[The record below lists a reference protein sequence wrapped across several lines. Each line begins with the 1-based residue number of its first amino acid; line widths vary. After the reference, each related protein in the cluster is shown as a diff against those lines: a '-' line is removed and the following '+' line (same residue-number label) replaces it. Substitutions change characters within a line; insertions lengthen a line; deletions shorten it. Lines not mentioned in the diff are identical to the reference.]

1 MQRYIPFLGTTLFH
15 IFAAALLILGMRS
28 CQKLP
33 PIEPIQYESLNLA
46 ALGDFEPGEGEYVDL
61 GAETSAI
68 QAAGGD
74 VQNLISDATA
84 QTTAQGSDTPTETTT
99 PSENPGP
106 SPQEVENAA
115 KSSKINNL
123 FAKKGGNTS
132 AGETPGGTG
141 IEGNPNGDI
150 SGKGMFGGKGGN
162 GTKGE
167 WSLKGRGL
175 AKAPSL
181 ESKPEAEGQIYV
193 SIIVDNAGN
202 VIEARAISTKS
213 YVVGEGYAKLAALA
227 EKAAKATKFSTAAD
241 AKKQVGS
248 VVITFKLK

>member
-84 QTTAQGSDTPTETTT
+84 QTTAQGSESPTESTT

-106 SPQEVENAA
+106 SPQELENAA

-150 SGKGMFGGKGGN
+150 NGKGMFGGKGGN

-167 WSLKGRGL
+167 WNLKGRGL

-181 ESKPEAEGQIYV
+181 ETKPDFEGTIFV
-193 SIIVDNAGN
+193 NITVDNAGN
-202 VIEARAISTKS
+202 VVSAIADPIKS
-213 YVVGEGYAKLAALA
+213 KVSGEGFNQLAKLA

>member
-15 IFAAALLILGMRS
+15 LFAASLLILGMRG
-28 CQKLP
+28 CEKLP
-33 PIEPIQYESLNLA
+33 PIEPIQYESLSLA

-68 QAAGGD
+68 EAAGGD
-74 VQNLISDATA
+74 VQNLLSDATA
-84 QTTAQGSDTPTETTT
+84 QTTAQATESTTESTT

-106 SPQEVENAA
+106 SAQEVENAA
-115 KSSKINNL
+115 KSSKINKL
-123 FAKKGGNTS
+123 FDKKGSNSS
-132 AGETPGGTG
+132 AGDTPGGQG

-150 SGKGMFGGKGGN
+150 NGKGMFGGKGN

-181 ESKPEAEGQIYV
+181 ETKPDFEGTIFV
-193 SIIVDNAGN
+193 NITVDNAGN
-202 VIEARAISTKS
+202 VVTANADPIKS
-213 YVVGEGYAKLAALA
+213 KVSGEGFSQLAKLA
-227 EKAAKATKFSTAAD
+227 EKAAKATKFSTATD

>member
-15 IFAAALLILGMRS
+15 LFAASLLILGMRG
-28 CQKLP
+28 CEKLP
-33 PIEPIQYESLNLA
+33 PIEPIQYESLSLA

-68 QAAGGD
+68 EAAGGD
-74 VQNLISDATA
+74 VQNLLSDATA
-84 QTTAQGSDTPTETTT
+84 QTTAQATESTSESTT

-106 SPQEVENAA
+106 SAQEVENAA
-115 KSSKINNL
+115 KSSKINKL
-123 FAKKGGNTS
+123 FDKKGSNSS
-132 AGETPGGTG
+132 AGDTPGGQG

-150 SGKGMFGGKGGN
+150 NGKGMFGGKGN

-181 ESKPEAEGQIYV
+181 ETKPDFEGTIFV
-193 SIIVDNAGN
+193 NITVDNAGN
-202 VIEARAISTKS
+202 VVTANADPIKS
-213 YVVGEGYAKLAALA
+213 KVSGEGFSQLAKLA
-227 EKAAKATKFSTAAD
+227 EKAAKATKFSTATD

>member
-15 IFAAALLILGMRS
+15 LFAASLLILGMRG
-28 CQKLP
+28 CEKLP
-33 PIEPIQYESLNLA
+33 PIEPIQYESLSLA

-68 QAAGGD
+68 EAAGGD
-74 VQNLISDATA
+74 VQNLLSDATA
-84 QTTAQGSDTPTETTT
+84 QTTAQATESTTESTTPT
-99 PSENPGP
+99 ENPGP
-106 SPQEVENAA
+106 SAQEVENAA
-115 KSSKINNL
+115 KSSKINKL
-123 FAKKGGNTS
+123 FDKKGSNSS
-132 AGETPGGTG
+132 AGDTPGGEG

-150 SGKGMFGGKGGN
+150 NGKGMFGGKGN

-181 ESKPEAEGQIYV
+181 ETKPDFEGTIFV
-193 SIIVDNAGN
+193 NITVDNAGN
-202 VIEARAISTKS
+202 VVTANADPIKS
-213 YVVGEGYAKLAALA
+213 KVSGEGFSQLAKLA
-227 EKAAKATKFSTAAD
+227 EKAAKATKFSTATD

>member
-15 IFAAALLILGMRS
+15 LFAAAMLLLGMRG
-28 CQKLP
+28 CEKLP
-33 PIEPIQYESLNLA
+33 PIEPIQYESLSLA
-46 ALGDFEPGEGEYVDL
+46 ALGDFEPGEGDYVDL

-68 QAAGGD
+68 EAAGGD

-84 QTTAQGSDTPTETTT
+84 QTTAEATESTSQSNT

-106 SPQEVENAA
+106 TPQEVENAA

-123 FAKKGGNTS
+123 FAKKGSNSS
-132 AGETPGGTG
+132 AGDTPGGEG

-150 SGKGMFGGKGGN
+150 NGKGMFGGKGGN

-167 WSLKGRGL
+167 WNLKGRGL

-181 ESKPEAEGQIYV
+181 ETKPDFEGTIFV
-193 SIIVDNAGN
+193 NITVDNAGN
-202 VIEARAISTKS
+202 VVSAIADPIKS
-213 YVVGEGYAKLAALA
+213 KVSGEGFNQLAKLA
-227 EKAAKATKFSTAAD
+227 EKAAKATKFSTASD

>member
-15 IFAAALLILGMRS
+15 LFAASLLILGMRG
-28 CQKLP
+28 CEKLP
-33 PIEPIQYESLNLA
+33 PIEPIQYESLSLA

-68 QAAGGD
+68 EAAGGD
-74 VQNLISDATA
+74 VQNLLSDATA
-84 QTTAQGSDTPTETTT
+84 QTTAQASESTTETST

-106 SPQEVENAA
+106 SAQEVENAA
-115 KSSKINNL
+115 KSSKINKL
-123 FAKKGGNTS
+123 FDKKGSNSS
-132 AGETPGGTG
+132 AGATPGGEG

-150 SGKGMFGGKGGN
+150 NGKGMFGGKGN

-181 ESKPEAEGQIYV
+181 ETKPDFEGTIFV
-193 SIIVDNAGN
+193 NITVDNAGN
-202 VIEARAISTKS
+202 VVTANADPIKS
-213 YVVGEGYAKLAALA
+213 KVSGEGFSQLAKLA
-227 EKAAKATKFSTAAD
+227 EKAAKATKFSTATD